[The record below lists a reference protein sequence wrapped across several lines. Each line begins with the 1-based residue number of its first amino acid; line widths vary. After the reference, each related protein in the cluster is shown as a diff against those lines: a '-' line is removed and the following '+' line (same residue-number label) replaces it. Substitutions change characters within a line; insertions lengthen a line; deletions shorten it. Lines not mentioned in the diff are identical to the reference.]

1 MGWEPAA
8 PRDVRQLL
16 PRRRGGPHRAP
27 PLGIRER
34 QEGGIVPYP
43 QGLRRIKGAV
53 PGDDR

>member
-1 MGWEPAA
+1 VGWEPAA